1 MILDL
6 VALGLLA
13 VFAWRGAVRGA
24 LASGLSLLSFVLGN
38 VAAWY
43 VATRHADAS
52 AEALRMPVLLAAPIA
67 GTLAFFAVALAI
79 GAISWIARR
88 RAADRKPSPASRV
101 GGAVFGLLRGSVVV
115 LLVGLLAVWADA
127 MQRSLPG
134 ADPSAPA
141 DETPLHA
148 ATEAAVRAG
157 VGLAL
162 GDTPGADLAANALAR
177 PAEALDR
184 FRALAANPDLTALA
198 DDHALWS
205 YVEAGAY
212 DAALA
217 QPSFLRLQ
225 SNAEVRHEL
234 AALGVVDQGA
244 AGDPQLFTL
253 EVRAALREVGP
264 RLQALRDDPDVAR
277 LASDPAIADL
287 LRRRDYVGLLAHP
300 GFQRV
305 LATALASPPGR
316 G

>member
-6 VALGLLA
+6 VALALLA
-13 VFAWRGAVRGA
+13 IFAWRGAVRGA

-43 VATRHADAS
+43 VATRYADAS
-52 AEALRMPVLLAAPIA
+52 ADALRMPVLLAAPIA
-67 GTLAFFAVALAI
+67 GTLAFLAVALAL

-88 RAADRKPSPASRV
+88 RGADRAPSAASRV
-101 GGAVFGLLRGSVVV
+101 GGAVFGVLRGSVVV
-115 LLVGLLAVWADA
+115 LLIGLLAVWVDA

-134 ADPSAPA
+134 ADPTAPA
-141 DETPLHA
+141 DESPLRA
-148 ATEAAVRAG
+148 ATEAAVHAG
-157 VGLAL
+157 VELAL
-162 GDTPGADLAANALAR
+162 GDAPGADVAANALAR
-177 PAEALDR
+177 PAEAMDR
-184 FRALAANPDLTALA
+184 FRALAANPDIAALA

-225 SNAEVRHEL
+225 SDADVRHEL
-234 AALGVVDQGA
+234 ASLGVVDRGA
-244 AGDPQLFTL
+244 AGDPQLFAL
-253 EVRAALREVGP
+253 EVRAALREVEP
-264 RLQALRDDPDVAR
+264 RLRAIREDPDLAR

-287 LRRRDYVGLLAHP
+287 LRRHDVVGLLAHP
-300 GFQRV
+300 GFQKV

>member
-43 VATRHADAS
+43 VATRYADAS
-52 AEALRMPVLLAAPIA
+52 ADALRMPVLLAAPIA
-67 GTLAFFAVALAI
+67 GTLAFFAVALAL

-88 RAADRKPSPASRV
+88 RAADRPPSPASRV

-115 LLVGLLAVWADA
+115 LLIGLLAVWVDA
-127 MQRSLPG
+127 LQRSLPG
-134 ADPSAPA
+134 ADAAAPA
-141 DETPLHA
+141 DASPLRA
-148 ATEAAVRAG
+148 ATETAVHAG
-157 VGLAL
+157 VELAL
-162 GDTPGADLAANALAR
+162 GDGPGTDVAANALAR
-177 PAEALDR
+177 PAESIGR
-184 FRALAANPDLTALA
+184 FRALAANPDVAALA

-225 SNAEVRHEL
+225 SDADVRHDL
-234 AALGVVDQGA
+234 ASLGVVDRGA
-244 AGDPQLFTL
+244 AGDPQLFAL

-264 RLQALRDDPDVAR
+264 RLRAIREDPDLAR

-287 LRRRDYVGLLAHP
+287 LRRHDVVGLLAHP
-300 GFQRV
+300 GFQKV
-305 LATALASPPGR
+305 LATALASSPGR